1 MGFLPRDFESDETMR
16 LFRVLTYLLG
26 GRLLQDLRS
35 LVRNRLGRP
44 PALLFFAGSQIDLKW
59 ILPVYRLG
67 IERGVRCAIVGPNL
81 VLPPEVSYLDA
92 TAHALRFMRTK
103 IMATAT
109 TGLTPWKMP
118 RDSSRNVAIPH
129 SLVSFHMVYP
139 PGTFDGYTDVFCSG
153 MHHVNEILEMNR
165 LEGVK
170 NRRPVLIG
178 YEDGVLRRKRW
189 EDAPEPCKGHVLLG
203 PSWAPGNILE
213 AMGEELIEALL
224 ADGYAVT
231 LRPHPAFFI
240 GGDRLVTKIV
250 DRFAEEKGFVLEKS
264 TQESNALWA
273 ADVLI
278 ADYSGFALEF
288 AFIRER
294 PVLYVDVP
302 PKELNAGWRDLGL
315 EPLEMAARRSLGVL
329 VPPRVDEVM
338 SGVAGLVG
346 SPESWGGEIRRLR
359 AQYWVNFGGFAEAA
373 IIELQAMLDES
384 DGEHQVVD

>member
-1 MGFLPRDFESDETMR
+1 MKF
-16 LFRVLTYLLG
+16 FRVLTYLLG
-26 GRLLQDLRS
+26 GRLLRDFRS
-35 LVRNRLGRP
+35 LVRNRLGCSP
-44 PALLFFAGSQIDLKW
+44 SLLFFAGSQIDLKW
-59 ILPVYRLG
+59 ILPTYRLG
-67 IERGVRCAIVGPNL
+67 IERGIRCAIVGPNL

-118 RDSSRNVAIPH
+118 RVSSRNVAIPH

-139 PGTFDGYTDVFCSG
+139 PGTFDGYTDIFCSG
-153 MHHVNEILEMNR
+153 VHHVNEILQMNR
-165 LEGVK
+165 HGGVK
-170 NRRPVLIG
+170 KRRPVLIG
-178 YEDGVLRRKRW
+178 YEDGGLHRKQW
-189 EDAPEPCKGHVLLG
+189 EDVPELCKGHVLLG

-224 ADGYAVT
+224 ANGYAVT

-240 GGDRLVTKIV
+240 SGDPLVTRIV
-250 DRFAEEKGFVLEKS
+250 DRFTREKGFVLEES
-264 TQESNALWA
+264 TQESNALWS

-315 EPLEMAARRSLGVL
+315 EPLEIAARRALGVL

-338 SGVAGLVG
+338 SGVARLVG
-346 SPESWGGEIRRLR
+346 SPERWGGEIKRLR
-359 AQYWVNFGGFAEAA
+359 AQYWVNYGRFAEAA
-373 IIELQAMLDES
+373 IVEFQAMLDES
-384 DGEHQVVD
+384 DSGH